1 MYYGC
6 STQPNSRATVS
17 FPCMYVRTYI
27 YTKGEPQRHRLAH
40 VQGLNACATSTVGRT
55 PTSMLRRPP
64 GVGVDCAHAT
74 PTIQKETLET
84 PFHPDT
90 HPGRSRRRC
99 ACTVRGGGACEHT
112 RTSGITCAALAGMLH
127 GRALTGTGTSVVPG
141 IATRSLSHAATPRR
155 GSVRVQGRRAGCW
168 LHGGGDGWDVGRTQ
182 AAQRCNRLEDR
193 TRSRSR
199 PCASHNRAPASTG
212 AAAKLFPWH
221 RATLNNSFHLHV
233 TSLKNKKR
241 SKTKTIPFLQQNHHL
256 LRPWLFTLD
265 NALLPARKLRGGG
278 ARRGGG
284 LGRATEPTGRSS
296 ACATAE
302 RGKRGVC
309 ARCPARPV
317 LAELAQ

>member
-141 IATRSLSHAATPRR
+141 IATRSLSPRPLGAA
-155 GSVRVQGRRAGCW
+155 
-168 LHGGGDGWDVGRTQ
+168 
-182 AAQRCNRLEDR
+182 
-193 TRSRSR
+193 
-199 PCASHNRAPASTG
+199 PCACKADEQVVG
-212 AAAKLFPWH
+212 
-221 RATLNNSFHLHV
+221 
-233 TSLKNKKR
+233 
-241 SKTKTIPFLQQNHHL
+241 
-256 LRPWLFTLD
+256 FTAEEMD
-265 NALLPARKLRGGG
+265 GSSG
-278 ARRGGG
+278 ARRQRRGVLDSKTARGR
-284 LGRATEPTGRSS
+284 GRAR
-296 ACATAE
+296 
-302 RGKRGVC
+302 
-309 ARCPARPV
+309 ARPTIV
-317 LAELAQ
+317 HRPPREPLLNSFRGTGQL